1 MLYHQSGKKRY
12 RACKGIGW
20 HHLLWC
26 LQSGWLYRWGRTV
39 SFPWKSEH
47 RLSRRQKHSS
57 SIGWKASQR
66 AGSNGSSDENHH
78 ACRHCPEHTS
88 GNTKRTQLRK
98 YAGKDKKGSPRDN
111 ILRGPFCTEKNRC
124 GINSMT
130 IFWGFKAILRV
141 GSLSQ
146 NTFFHKIS
154 PICEMEVRFTI
165 IIQSSVF
172 S

>member
-1 MLYHQSGKKRY
+1 
-12 RACKGIGW
+12 
-20 HHLLWC
+20 
-26 LQSGWLYRWGRTV
+26 
-39 SFPWKSEH
+39 
-47 RLSRRQKHSS
+47 
-57 SIGWKASQR
+57 
-66 AGSNGSSDENHH
+66 
-78 ACRHCPEHTS
+78 
-88 GNTKRTQLRK
+88 
-98 YAGKDKKGSPRDN
+98 
-111 ILRGPFCTEKNRC
+111 
-124 GINSMT
+124 MT